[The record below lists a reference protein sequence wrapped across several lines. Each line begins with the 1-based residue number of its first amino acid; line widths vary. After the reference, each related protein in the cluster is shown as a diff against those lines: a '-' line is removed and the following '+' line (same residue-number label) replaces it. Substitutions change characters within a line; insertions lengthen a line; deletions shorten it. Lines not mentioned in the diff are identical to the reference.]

1 MILRNSTVTP
11 RNGIYSTSTGR
22 KFLFLSLPDQEPP
35 CWKNSHTSLICVVS
49 WQCYC
54 CHLRSEAMQGCNV
67 RNEGNH
73 AVTSCSSSSN
83 HCSEEKK
90 HGNRRNMSAG
100 WMAAKDFCFS
110 LSFIVI
116 LPGVERFQ
124 SKTTV
129 WLCKGPVASIVLTPS
144 SSNFDSRPFKRRLAF
159 SDGMGGWLL
168 VLIPQ
173 GK

>member
-1 MILRNSTVTP
+1 MA
-11 RNGIYSTSTGR
+11 YTSTGR
-22 KFLFLSLPDQEPP
+22 KFLFLPDQEPP

-49 WQCYC
+49 WHC

-83 HCSEEKK
+83 HCSEEN
-90 HGNRRNMSAG
+90 HGNRRNMGAG
-100 WMAAKDFCFS
+100 WMAAKDFVFLKLHCDSPRDGKF
-110 LSFIVI
+110 FFKARV
-116 LPGVERFQ
+116 Q
-124 SKTTV
+124 SRR
-129 WLCKGPVASIVLTPS
+129 L
-144 SSNFDSRPFKRRLAF
+144 FDSAKVRRLQSSWLHHLRISTQGLSRDAWLR
-159 SDGMGGWLL
+159 DGMGGWLF